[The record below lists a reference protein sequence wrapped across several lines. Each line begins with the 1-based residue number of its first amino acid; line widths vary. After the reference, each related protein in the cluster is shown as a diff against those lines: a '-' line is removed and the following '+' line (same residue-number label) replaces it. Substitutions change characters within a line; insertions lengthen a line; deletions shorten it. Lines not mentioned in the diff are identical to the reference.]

1 MSGSEGAG
9 GAAAQVEGEMVGP
22 GGSHMLERKRS
33 ILTANSILFS
43 PEFLS
48 LIQLISNKVL

>member
-9 GAAAQVEGEMVGP
+9 GAAAQVEGGMVGP

-33 ILTANSILFS
+33 ILTTNLILFS
-43 PEFLS
+43 PKFLS
-48 LIQLISNKVL
+48 LIQMISNELH